1 MDEPNL
7 LSIPVSM
14 DDPTTDDKDGYTI
27 DNSIEI
33 RFWDGNEEY
42 LLDSENLVFKQQGT
56 EFITFSINELVPD
69 KFILH
74 DNYPNP
80 FNPTTSL
87 NYDISQSGHI
97 SLVVYNLLGE
107 PIRTLVSNYQ
117 DSGSYTVTWD
127 SKNDQEAR
135 VPSGIYFFKLETGSF
150 SQINKAVLLK

>member
-1 MDEPNL
+1 
-7 LSIPVSM
+7 M

-33 RFWDGNEEY
+33 RFWDGKEEY
-42 LLDSENLVFKQQGT
+42 LLDSENLVYQPQGT
-56 EFITFSINELVPD
+56 EFITFSINESVPD

-87 NYDISQSGHI
+87 NYDISQSGYI

-107 PIRTLVSNYQ
+107 SIRTLVSDYQ
-117 DSGSYTVTWD
+117 DSGSYTVIWD
-127 SKNDQEAR
+127 SKNDQGVR
-135 VPSGIYFFKLETGSF
+135 VPSGIYFVNMVSSNYLLNQK
-150 SQINKAVLLK
+150 VLLIK